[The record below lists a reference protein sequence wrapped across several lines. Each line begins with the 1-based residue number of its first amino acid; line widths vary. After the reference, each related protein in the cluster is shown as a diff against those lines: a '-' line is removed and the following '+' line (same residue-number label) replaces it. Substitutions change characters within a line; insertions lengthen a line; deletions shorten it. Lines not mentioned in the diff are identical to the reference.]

1 MSRLF
6 HLRLLALTAVL
17 CPAAALAAPVGT
29 VQPVTGRAEI
39 VQGASFIRLMDMDF
53 GIMAVTT
60 AGTAVLDSSTD
71 AGTTTGGVLMLAGKP
86 PAARGERGLAG
97 KKDGKNSLS
106 KQP

>member
-17 CPAAALAAPVGT
+17 FPAAALAAPVGT

-71 AGTTTGGVLMLAGKP
+71 AVATTGGGLMLAGKP
-86 PAARGERGLAG
+86 HTARVGTGFPR
-97 KKDGKNSLS
+97 KK
-106 KQP
+106 